1 MALRPAMVGDVMEN
15 RILFSAGLR
24 RHKSSLVGVFI
35 LLFLVSLAL
44 GTVLT
49 VWSNSGRYISSEME
63 RAGFGKLTAGVSDV
77 PDMDALTGEINSLPD
92 VTAVETQQVIFS
104 NYEIGEQESDS
115 EGQLITLLPGE
126 TRYRFFTD
134 GLSAYRVDFPRIE
147 PGEVYV
153 SPSLVS
159 MFGVELGGEIVF
171 PIARAGRNVTFTV
184 KGFYE
189 DPFMGSSMIGMKG
202 FLICRED
209 HDALAEIIQTSGIDA
224 LARDGAMLHI
234 FSDSDMTT
242 SALNQAIN
250 EQTSLPVYT
259 KFVHTAQAI
268 RGFMLIL
275 QNAFSG
281 LLIALVAVLL
291 AAVLVVLSHSIGST
305 IEADYKNMGILK
317 TLGLTSAALRRLQL
331 SQYGAA
337 IVSGMAVGLLL
348 TVPVSRFVS
357 DVTLTTTGIRVP
369 SRFAG
374 LWCAG
379 AFTVILFLLG
389 AFILWKTG
397 KIGNISPMKA
407 IRGET
412 ESTSFT
418 SRHLPVIGGNFLSLQ
433 LAVRQLLT
441 AKRRYISA
449 CAVAVLLVFFASV
462 VGRMD
467 AWLGP
472 DGKGMMD
479 AFNPADHDLGVQ
491 TFGTLDEA
499 EAEKL
504 VLSFTEIMDSY
515 ILAMPGVA
523 LNGVDYT
530 ANVID
535 QPERFHILEGRT
547 CMADNEIV
555 VTEFIAANFGLRIG
569 DTVTVSGSLGSGEYS
584 VTGVYSCANDMGDNI
599 GMTAAGYLLIGRDDP
614 QIWCHHYFLADPSQK
629 AVITETLEAAYGGD
643 VHVHENTWPGL
654 FGIIA
659 AMRALL
665 VFMYGMA
672 AIFILIVTIM
682 TGNRLLTVEQ
692 RNNGIYKALGFT
704 NRQLRL
710 SFALRFG
717 MTAAVGGVLG
727 LILAAVATDPLVS
740 SAMKLAG
747 ISNFA
752 SAATLNGTLLPIAVV
767 IGLFTLFAYLAAGK
781 IKRTDL
787 TTLISE

>member
-1 MALRPAMVGDVMEN
+1 MIAMEN
-15 RILFSAGLR
+15 YILFTAGLR
-24 RHKSSLVGVFI
+24 RHKGGLAGVFG

-49 VWSNSGRYISSEME
+49 VWSNSGQYISSEME
-63 RAGFGKLTAGVSDV
+63 RAGFGKLTAWVANV
-77 PDMDALTGEINSLPD
+77 PDMDVLTGEIGFLPD
-92 VTAVETQQVIFS
+92 VTAVETQQIIFS
-104 NYEIGEQESDS
+104 NYVTGGQESDS
-115 EGQLITLLPGE
+115 EGQLITLAAGE
-126 TRYRFFTD
+126 TRYRFLTD
-134 GLSAYRVDFPRIE
+134 DLSACRADVPQIA

-153 SPSLVS
+153 SPSMAS
-159 MFGVELGGEIVF
+159 MFGIELGDEIIF
-171 PIARAGRNVTFTV
+171 PIARAGGNVTFTV

-202 FLICRED
+202 FLICPED
-209 HDALAEIIQTSGIDA
+209 HDVMTETIQSSGIDA
-224 LARDGAMLHI
+224 LARNGAMLHI
-234 FSDSDMTT
+234 FSDRDMTA
-242 SALNQAIN
+242 SVLNQTIN
-250 EQTSLPVYT
+250 EQTSLPAYT
-259 KFVHTAQAI
+259 EFVHTAQAI

-281 LLIALVAVLL
+281 LLIALAVVLL
-291 AAVLVVLSHSIGST
+291 IAVLVVLSHSIGST

-317 TLGLTSAALRRLQL
+317 TLGFTSSALRRIQL
-331 SQYGAA
+331 SQYGTA
-337 IVSGMAVGLLL
+337 IVSGMVTGLLL
-348 TVPVSRFVS
+348 TIPVSRLVC

-369 SRFAG
+369 SRFPF

-379 AFTVILFLLG
+379 TFAVILLLLSM
-389 AFILWKTG
+389 FILWKTG
-397 KIGNISPMKA
+397 RIGTISPMRA

-412 ESTSFT
+412 EAAAATN
-418 SRHLPVIGGNFLSLQ
+418 RRLPSIGGNCLSLH

-441 AKRRYISA
+441 AKRRYVSA
-449 CAVAVLLVFFASV
+449 CAVAVLLVFFSSM

-499 EAEKL
+499 EAEKM
-504 VLSFTEIMDSY
+504 VRSFTEITDSY
-515 ILAMPGVA
+515 LLAMPSVA
-523 LNGVDYT
+523 LKGVDYT

-547 CMADNEIV
+547 CMAENEIV
-555 VTEFIAANFGLRIG
+555 VTEFIAAYFGLNIG
-569 DTVTVSGSLGSGEYS
+569 DAVAVSGGLGSGEYFI
-584 VTGVYSCANDMGDNI
+584 TGIYSCANDMGDNI

-614 QIWCHHYFLADPSQK
+614 QIWCHHYFLVDPSQK
-629 AVITETLEAAYGGD
+629 AAITEALETAYGGD

-665 VFMYGMA
+665 VFMYGTVTV
-672 AIFILIVTIM
+672 FVLIATIM
-682 TGNRLLTVEQ
+682 TGSRLLMAEQ
-692 RNNGIYKALGFT
+692 RNNGIYKALGVT
-704 NRQLRL
+704 NRQLRF

-717 MTAAVGGVLG
+717 MTAAVGSILG
-727 LILAAVATDPLVS
+727 LALAAAATDPLVS

-747 ISNFA
+747 ISNFT
-752 SAATLNGTLLPIAVV
+752 SAATLNSTLLPAAAV

-781 IKRTDL
+781 VKRTDL
-787 TTLISE
+787 TDLISE

>member
-1 MALRPAMVGDVMEN
+1 MEN

-24 RHKSSLVGVFI
+24 RHKSSLAGVFV

-49 VWSNSGRYISSEME
+49 IWSNSGRYISAEME
-63 RAGFGKLTAGVSDV
+63 RAGFGKLTAWVSNV
-77 PDMDALTGEINSLPD
+77 PDVDALAGEISALAD
-92 VTAVETQQVIFS
+92 VTAVETQRLIFS
-104 NYEIGEQESDS
+104 NYEIKDQESDS
-115 EGQLITLLPGE
+115 EGQLIPLSPAE

-134 GLSAYRVDFPRIE
+134 DLAAYRGDVPTIA

-153 SPSLVS
+153 PPSLVS

-171 PIARAGRNVTFTV
+171 PIARAGGNVAFTV

-202 FLICRED
+202 FLICQED
-209 HDALAEIIQTSGIDA
+209 YDALAEIIRSSGIDA
-224 LARDGAMLHI
+224 LAREGAMLHI
-234 FSDSDMTT
+234 FSDGDMTT
-242 SALNQAIN
+242 SALNQTIN
-250 EQTSLPVYT
+250 NQTSLPAYT
-259 KFVHTAQAI
+259 EFVHTAQAI

-281 LLIALVAVLL
+281 LLISLVVVLL

-317 TLGLTSAALRRLQL
+317 TLGFTSAALRRLQL

-337 IVSGMAVGLLL
+337 IVSGTAMGLLL
-348 TVPVSRFVS
+348 TLPVSRFVS

-369 SRFAG
+369 SRFPV

-379 AFTVILFLLG
+379 VCPAILLLLG
-389 AFILWKTG
+389 VFILWKTG
-397 KIGNISPMKA
+397 RIGAVSPMRA

-412 ESTSFT
+412 ENTSFT
-418 SRHLPVIGGNFLSLQ
+418 DRRLPAVGGSCLSLQ

-441 AKRRYISA
+441 AKRRYASA
-449 CAVAVLLVFFASV
+449 CAVAVLLVFFASM

-499 EAEKL
+499 EAERL
-504 VLSFTEIMDSY
+504 VLTFTDITDSY
-515 ILAMPGVA
+515 VLAMPSVA

-547 CMADNEIV
+547 CAAEDEIV
-555 VTEFIAANFGLRIG
+555 VTEFIAANFGLSVG
-569 DTVTVSGSLGSGEYS
+569 DTVTLSSGLGSREYS
-584 VTGVYSCANDMGDNI
+584 VTGFYSCANDMGDNI

-629 AVITETLEAAYGGD
+629 AAITETLETTYGGD

-665 VFMYGMA
+665 VFMYGMVTA
-672 AIFILIVTIM
+672 FILIVTVM
-682 TGNRLLTVEQ
+682 TGSRLLIAEQ
-692 RNNGIYKALGFT
+692 RNNGIYKALGLT
-704 NRQLRL
+704 NRQLRA

-717 MTAAVGGVLG
+717 MTAAVGGMLG

-747 ISNFA
+747 ISSFA
-752 SAATLNGTLLPIAVV
+752 SAATLNSTLLPFAVV
-767 IGLFTLFAYLAAGK
+767 VGLFTLFAYLAAAK

-787 TTLISE
+787 TALISE

>member
-1 MALRPAMVGDVMEN
+1 MEN
-15 RILFSAGLR
+15 NILFRAGLR
-24 RHKSSLVGVFI
+24 RHRSSLAGVFV
-35 LLFLVSLAL
+35 LLFLVSLSL

-49 VWSNSGRYISSEME
+49 VWNNSGRYVAAEME
-63 RAGFGKLTAGVSDV
+63 RAGFGTLTAWVSDV
-77 PDMDALTGEINSLPD
+77 PELDVLTNEIASLSD
-92 VTAVETQQVIFS
+92 VTAVETQQIIFS
-104 NYEIGEQESDS
+104 NYVVGEQESDS

-126 TRYRFFTD
+126 ERYRFFTD
-134 GLSAYRVDFPRIE
+134 DLSAYRGDTPKIA

-159 MFGVELGGEIVF
+159 MFGVEVGSEITF
-171 PIARAGRNVTFTV
+171 PIARAGGDVAFTV
-184 KGFYE
+184 RGFYE

-202 FLICRED
+202 FLICQED
-209 HDALAEIIQTSGIDA
+209 YDTLTEIIQSSGIDA
-224 LARDGAMLHI
+224 LARNGAMLHI
-234 FSDSDMTT
+234 FSDSAMTT
-242 SALNQAIN
+242 SALNQTIN
-250 EQTSLPVYT
+250 EQTSLPAYT
-259 KFVHTAQAI
+259 EFVHTAQAI

-275 QNAFSG
+275 QNAFSA
-281 LLIALVAVLL
+281 LLIALVIVLL

-317 TLGLTSAALRRLQL
+317 TVGFTSTALRRLQL
-331 SQYGAA
+331 LQYGTA
-337 IVSGMAVGLLL
+337 ILAGMVLGLIL
-348 TVPVSRFVS
+348 TLPVSRFAGN
-357 DVTLTTTGIRVP
+357 VTLTTTGIRVP
-369 SRFAG
+369 ARFPV
-374 LWCAG
+374 LWCVGVFAL
-379 AFTVILFLLG
+379 ILLLLG

-397 KIGNISPMKA
+397 RIGKISPMRA

-412 ESTSFT
+412 ESTVSANQRMPAVGGTGLSF
-418 SRHLPVIGGNFLSLQ
+418 Q

-441 AKRRYISA
+441 NKRRYLSA
-449 CAVAVLLVFFASV
+449 CAVAALLVFFASM

-467 AWLGP
+467 TWLGP

-499 EAEKL
+499 EAEEL
-504 VLSFTEIMDSY
+504 VRSYTEITDRY
-515 ILAMPGVA
+515 LLAMPGVA
-523 LNGVDYT
+523 VNGVDYT

-547 CMADNEIV
+547 CTAENEIV
-555 VTEFIAANFGLRIG
+555 MTEFIAANFGLGIG
-569 DTVTVSGSLGSGEYS
+569 DTVTVSGGLGSGEYTI
-584 VTGVYSCANDMGDNI
+584 TGLYSCANDMGDNI
-599 GMTAAGYLLIGRDDP
+599 GMTAEGYLLIGRDDP

-629 AVITETLEAAYGGD
+629 AAITEALESAYGGD

-659 AMRALL
+659 TMRALL
-665 VFMYGMA
+665 VFMYGMVTA
-672 AIFILIVTIM
+672 FILIVTIM
-682 TGNRLLTVEQ
+682 TGSRLLMAEQ

-717 MTAAVGGVLG
+717 LTAAVGGALG
-727 LILAAVATDPLVS
+727 LVLAAAATDPLVS

-752 SAATLNGTLLPIAVV
+752 SRAAWSSTLLPLAVV
-767 IGLFTLFAYLAAGK
+767 IALFTLFAYLAAGK

-787 TTLISE
+787 TVLISE

>member
-1 MALRPAMVGDVMEN
+1 MGN
-15 RILFSAGLR
+15 HILFRAGLR
-24 RHKSSLVGVFI
+24 RHRSSLAGVFV
-35 LLFLVSLAL
+35 LLLLVSLSL

-49 VWSNSGRYISSEME
+49 IWSNSGRYVAAEME
-63 RAGFGKLTAGVSDV
+63 RAGFGTLTAWVSDV
-77 PDMDALTGEINSLPD
+77 PDLDGLSNEITSLPD
-92 VTAVETQQVIFS
+92 VTAVETQQIIFS
-104 NYEIGEQESDS
+104 NYAVGEQESDS
-115 EGQLITLLPGE
+115 EGQMICLPSDE
-126 TRYRFFTD
+126 ERYRFFTD
-134 GLSAYRVDFPRIE
+134 DLSSYRESIPQIA

-159 MFGVELGGEIVF
+159 MFGVEVGNEITF
-171 PIARAGRNVTFTV
+171 PIARAGGDVAFTV
-184 KGFYE
+184 RGFYE

-202 FLICRED
+202 FLICQED
-209 HDALAEIIQTSGIDA
+209 YDTLTEIIQSSGIDA
-224 LARDGAMLHI
+224 LARNGAMLHI
-234 FSDSDMTT
+234 FSDSAMTT

-250 EQTSLPVYT
+250 EQTSLPAYT
-259 KFVHTAQAI
+259 EFVHTAQAI
-268 RGFMLIL
+268 QGFMLIL
-275 QNAFSG
+275 QNAFSA
-281 LLIALVAVLL
+281 LLIALVIVLL

-317 TLGLTSAALRRLQL
+317 TVGFTSTALRRLQL

-337 IVSGMAVGLLL
+337 IVTGTVIGLLL

-357 DVTLTTTGIRVP
+357 NVTLTTTGIRVP
-369 SRFAG
+369 ARFPV
-374 LWCAG
+374 LWCMGVFAL
-379 AFTVILFLLG
+379 ILLLLG

-397 KIGNISPMKA
+397 RIGKISPMRA

-412 ESTSFT
+412 ESTASAN
-418 SRHLPVIGGNFLSLQ
+418 RRIPAIGGTGLGFQ

-441 AKRRYISA
+441 NKRRYLSA
-449 CAVAVLLVFFASV
+449 CAVAALLVFFASM

-491 TFGTLDEA
+491 TFGTLDKA
-499 EAEKL
+499 EAEEL
-504 VLSFTEIMDSY
+504 VRSYTEITDSY
-515 ILAMPGVA
+515 LLAMPGVA
-523 LNGVDYT
+523 VYGVDYT

-535 QPERFHILEGRT
+535 QPERFHILNGQT
-547 CMADNEIV
+547 CMTENEIV
-555 VTEFIAANFGLRIG
+555 ITEFIAANFGVGIG
-569 DTVTVSGSLGSGEYS
+569 DTVTVSGGLGSGEYTI
-584 VTGVYSCANDMGDNI
+584 TGIYSCANDMGDNI
-599 GMTAAGYLLIGRDDP
+599 GMTAEGYLLIGRDDP
-614 QIWCHHYFLADPSQK
+614 QIWCHHYFLADPNQK
-629 AVITETLEAAYGGD
+629 AAITEALEAAYGGD

-665 VFMYGMA
+665 VFMYGMVA
-672 AIFILIVTIM
+672 AFILIVTIM
-682 TGNRLLTVEQ
+682 TGSRLLMTEQ

-717 MTAAVGGVLG
+717 LTAAVGGAVG
-727 LILAAVATDPLVS
+727 LVLAAVATDPLVS

-747 ISNFA
+747 ISSFT
-752 SAATLNGTLLPIAVV
+752 SVAAMNSTLLPIAVV

-781 IKRTDL
+781 IKKTDL
-787 TTLISE
+787 TVLITE

>member
-1 MALRPAMVGDVMEN
+1 MGN
-15 RILFSAGLR
+15 HILFRAGLR
-24 RHKSSLVGVFI
+24 RHRSSLAGVFV
-35 LLFLVSLAL
+35 LLLLVSLSL

-49 VWSNSGRYISSEME
+49 IWSNSGRYVAAEME
-63 RAGFGKLTAGVSDV
+63 RAGFGTLTAWVSDV
-77 PDMDALTGEINSLPD
+77 PDLDGLSNEITSLPD
-92 VTAVETQQVIFS
+92 VTAVETQQIIFS
-104 NYEIGEQESDS
+104 NYAVGEQESDS
-115 EGQLITLLPGE
+115 EGQMICLPSDE
-126 TRYRFFTD
+126 ERYRFFTD
-134 GLSAYRVDFPRIE
+134 DLSSYRESIPQIA

-159 MFGVELGGEIVF
+159 MFGVEVGNEITF
-171 PIARAGRNVTFTV
+171 PIARAGGDVAFTV
-184 KGFYE
+184 RGFYE

-202 FLICRED
+202 FLICQED
-209 HDALAEIIQTSGIDA
+209 YDTLTEIIQSSGIDA
-224 LARDGAMLHI
+224 LARNGAMLHI
-234 FSDSDMTT
+234 FSDSAMTT

-250 EQTSLPVYT
+250 EQTSLPAYT
-259 KFVHTAQAI
+259 EFVHTAQAI
-268 RGFMLIL
+268 QGFMLIL
-275 QNAFSG
+275 QNAFSA
-281 LLIALVAVLL
+281 LLIALVIVLL

-317 TLGLTSAALRRLQL
+317 TVGFTSTALRRLQL

-337 IVSGMAVGLLL
+337 IVTGTVIGLLL

-357 DVTLTTTGIRVP
+357 NVTLTTTGIRVP
-369 SRFAG
+369 ARFPV
-374 LWCAG
+374 LWCMGVFAL
-379 AFTVILFLLG
+379 ILLLLG

-397 KIGNISPMKA
+397 RIGKISPMRA

-412 ESTSFT
+412 ESTASAN
-418 SRHLPVIGGNFLSLQ
+418 RRIPAIGGTGLGFQ

-441 AKRRYISA
+441 NKRRYLSA
-449 CAVAVLLVFFASV
+449 CAVAALLVFFASM

-491 TFGTLDEA
+491 TFGTLDKA
-499 EAEKL
+499 EAEEL
-504 VLSFTEIMDSY
+504 VRSYTEITDSY
-515 ILAMPGVA
+515 LLAMPGVA
-523 LNGVDYT
+523 VNGVDYT

-535 QPERFHILEGRT
+535 QPERFHILNGQT
-547 CMADNEIV
+547 CMTENEIV
-555 VTEFIAANFGLRIG
+555 ITEFIAANFGVGIG
-569 DTVTVSGSLGSGEYS
+569 DTVTVSGGLGSGEYTI
-584 VTGVYSCANDMGDNI
+584 TGIYSCANDMGDNI
-599 GMTAAGYLLIGRDDP
+599 GMTAEGYLLIGRDDP
-614 QIWCHHYFLADPSQK
+614 QIWCHHYFLADPNQK
-629 AVITETLEAAYGGD
+629 AAITEALEAAYGGD

-665 VFMYGMA
+665 VFMYGMVA
-672 AIFILIVTIM
+672 AFILIVTIM
-682 TGNRLLTVEQ
+682 TGSRLLMTEQ

-717 MTAAVGGVLG
+717 LTAAVGGAVG
-727 LILAAVATDPLVS
+727 LVLAAVATDPLVS

-747 ISNFA
+747 ISSFT
-752 SAATLNGTLLPIAVV
+752 SVAAMNSTLLPIAVV

-781 IKRTDL
+781 IKKTDL
-787 TTLISE
+787 TVLITE